1 MRENMLQQKEE
12 GLATLA
18 ALGRNEDTYL
28 AHVAPNEMIVPAQV
42 LRDNPLLKTY
52 VLNSISKYGV
62 DPNKYIVG
70 NGDMDLNPLTGLPEF
85 GFLSKVFKK
94 IKKVVKKVAPVAVNF
109 IPGVGPVAKAALTAA
124 AGKASGLSTRD
135 ALLAGATSFA
145 GNKMFGGATPT
156 GGSAATGN
164 IFQRAKEYILPGQDK
179 VGLFGNIRKG
189 IGSFFGGDN
198 TVVQQGDTL
207 SSIAKK
213 SGVSVQDLIAAN
225 PQIAN
230 PDLIQ
235 AGMKINIPGGG
246 GRFFGGTP
254 GQSRLGTIEDFIKG
268 KTSDPVRQ
276 GGFLEGVMGGTPG
289 QSQIGMIEDTLRGR
303 PSDPVRQ
310 NQQSGIGGLFG
321 GLAGGNLTIPALYG
335 LASYYG
341 AKRDEGGLAA
351 TPATTMDQL
360 GRYQIA
366 QNLGTGGSREDF
378 GLLPAP
384 KALQFAVGGEAVKE
398 LDMRQGGES
407 AGPGTGTSDDI
418 PAMLSDGEFVMTAKA
433 TRGAGAFDVNKTKS
447 GIELI
452 KGGSASREEGVKNM
466 RELMNIFEAI

>member
-1 MRENMLQQKEE
+1 MRDSMLQEKQE

-18 ALGRNEDTYL
+18 AMGRNEDSYL
-28 AHVAPNEMIVPAQV
+28 AHVAKDEMLIPAQV

-94 IKKVVKKVAPVAVNF
+94 IKKVVKKVAPVAGALLV
-109 IPGVGPVAKAALTAA
+109 PGVGGALGA
-124 AGKASGLSTRD
+124 GLS
-135 ALLAGATSFA
+135 
-145 GNKMFGGATPT
+145 
-156 GGSAATGN
+156 
-164 IFQRAKEYILPGQDK
+164 K
-179 VGLFGNIRKG
+179 VGTALGIPSG
-189 IGSFFGGDN
+189 IGSSVLGGKGILDRAAAIRGGIGGFFN
-198 TVVQQGDTL
+198 
-207 SSIAKK
+207 
-213 SGVSVQDLIAAN
+213 
-225 PQIAN
+225 
-230 PDLIQ
+230 
-235 AGMKINIPGGG
+235 
-246 GRFFGGTP
+246 R
-254 GQSRLGTIEDFIKG
+254 G
-268 KTSDPVRQ
+268 KTTDPESGMDFNLGRRIL
-276 GGFLEGVMGGTPG
+276 GKGRTPDFLKAGEDILKGQIMAGTPG

-310 NQQSGIGGLFG
+310 GQQSGIGGLFG
-321 GLAGGNLTIPALYG
+321 SLAGGNLTIPALYG

-433 TRGAGAFDVNKTKS
+433 TRGAGAYNVKTSKG
-447 GIELI
+447 GIELV
-452 KGGSASREEGVKNM
+452 KTSSPSREAGVKNM
-466 RELMNIFEAI
+466 RKLMKTFEAI

>member
-1 MRENMLQQKEE
+1 
-12 GLATLA
+12 
-18 ALGRNEDTYL
+18 
-28 AHVAPNEMIVPAQV
+28 
-42 LRDNPLLKTY
+42 
-52 VLNSISKYGV
+52 
-62 DPNKYIVG
+62 
-70 NGDMDLNPLTGLPEF
+70 
-85 GFLSKVFKK
+85 
-94 IKKVVKKVAPVAVNF
+94 
-109 IPGVGPVAKAALTAA
+109 
-124 AGKASGLSTRD
+124 
-135 ALLAGATSFA
+135 
-145 GNKMFGGATPT
+145 
-156 GGSAATGN
+156 
-164 IFQRAKEYILPGQDK
+164 
-179 VGLFGNIRKG
+179 
-189 IGSFFGGDN
+189 
-198 TVVQQGDTL
+198 
-207 SSIAKK
+207 
-213 SGVSVQDLIAAN
+213 
-225 PQIAN
+225 
-230 PDLIQ
+230 
-235 AGMKINIPGGG
+235 
-246 GRFFGGTP
+246 
-254 GQSRLGTIEDFIKG
+254 
-268 KTSDPVRQ
+268 
-276 GGFLEGVMGGTPG
+276 MGGTPG

>member
-28 AHVAPNEMIVPAQV
+28 AHVAPDEMIVPAQV

-94 IKKVVKKVAPVAVNF
+94 IKKVVKKVAPVAGALLV
-109 IPGVGPVAKAALTAA
+109 PGVGGALGA
-124 AGKASGLSTRD
+124 GLSQVGT
-135 ALLAGATSFA
+135 ALGIPS
-145 GNKMFGGATPT
+145 
-156 GGSAATGN
+156 
-164 IFQRAKEYILPGQDK
+164 
-179 VGLFGNIRKG
+179 G
-189 IGSFFGGDN
+189 IGSSVLGGKGILDRAAAIRGGIGGFFNRGKTTVQPGDS
-198 TVVQQGDTL
+198 L

-235 AGMKINIPGGG
+235 AGMKINIPGGT

-384 KALQFAVGGEAVKE
+384 KALKFAEGGVAE

-433 TRGAGAFDVNKTKS
+433 TRGAGAYNVKTSKG
-447 GIELI
+447 GIELV
-452 KGGSASREEGVKNM
+452 KTSSPSREAGVKNM
-466 RELMNIFEAI
+466 RKLMKTFEAI

>member
-1 MRENMLQQKEE
+1 MLQEKQE

-18 ALGRNEDTYL
+18 AMGRNEDSYL
-28 AHVAPNEMIVPAQV
+28 AHVAKDEMLIPAQV

-94 IKKVVKKVAPVAVNF
+94 IKKVVKKVAPVAGALL
-109 IPGVGPVAKAALTAA
+109 IPGVGGALGA
-124 AGKASGLSTRD
+124 GLS
-135 ALLAGATSFA
+135 
-145 GNKMFGGATPT
+145 
-156 GGSAATGN
+156 
-164 IFQRAKEYILPGQDK
+164 K
-179 VGLFGNIRKG
+179 VGTALGIPSG
-189 IGSFFGGDN
+189 IGSSVLGGKGILDRAAAIRGGIGGFFN
-198 TVVQQGDTL
+198 
-207 SSIAKK
+207 
-213 SGVSVQDLIAAN
+213 
-225 PQIAN
+225 
-230 PDLIQ
+230 
-235 AGMKINIPGGG
+235 
-246 GRFFGGTP
+246 R
-254 GQSRLGTIEDFIKG
+254 G
-268 KTSDPVRQ
+268 KTTDPESGMDFNLGRRIL
-276 GGFLEGVMGGTPG
+276 GKGRTPDFLKAGEDILKGQIMAGTPG

-310 NQQSGIGGLFG
+310 GQQSGIGGLFG
-321 GLAGGNLTIPALYG
+321 SLAGGNLTIPALYG

-433 TRGAGAFDVNKTKS
+433 TRGAGAYNVKTSKG
-447 GIELI
+447 GIELV
-452 KGGSASREEGVKNM
+452 KTSSPSREAGVKNM
-466 RELMNIFEAI
+466 RKLMKTFEAI

>member
-1 MRENMLQQKEE
+1 MRDSMLQEKQE

-18 ALGRNEDTYL
+18 AMGRNEDSYL
-28 AHVAPNEMIVPAQV
+28 AHVAKDEMLIPAQV

-94 IKKVVKKVAPVAVNF
+94 IKKVVKKVAPVAGALL
-109 IPGVGPVAKAALTAA
+109 IPGVGGALGA
-124 AGKASGLSTRD
+124 GLS
-135 ALLAGATSFA
+135 
-145 GNKMFGGATPT
+145 
-156 GGSAATGN
+156 
-164 IFQRAKEYILPGQDK
+164 K
-179 VGLFGNIRKG
+179 VGTALGIPSG
-189 IGSFFGGDN
+189 IGSSVLGGKGILDRAAAIRGGIGGFFNRGKTTDPE
-198 TVVQQGDTL
+198 
-207 SSIAKK
+207 
-213 SGVSVQDLIAAN
+213 SGMDFNL
-225 PQIAN
+225 
-230 PDLIQ
+230 
-235 AGMKINIPGGG
+235 
-246 GRFFGGTP
+246 GR
-254 GQSRLGTIEDFIKG
+254 RILGKG
-268 KTSDPVRQ
+268 KTPD
-276 GGFLEGVMGGTPG
+276 FLKVGEDLLKGQIMAGTPG

-310 NQQSGIGGLFG
+310 GQQSGIGGLFG
-321 GLAGGNLTIPALYG
+321 SLAGGNLTIPALYG

-360 GRYQIA
+360 GRYQMA

-433 TRGAGAFDVNKTKS
+433 TRGAGAYNVKTSKG
-447 GIELI
+447 GIELV
-452 KGGSASREEGVKNM
+452 KTSSPSREAGVKNM
-466 RELMNIFEAI
+466 RKLMKTFEAI

>member
-28 AHVAPNEMIVPAQV
+28 AHVAPDEMIVPAQV

-189 IGSFFGGDN
+189 IGSFFGGP
-198 TVVQQGDTL
+198 QPQLEMGDDGNYFDPVTGNKFTYDQL
-207 SSIAKK
+207 SEMGLIDR
-213 SGVSVQDLIAAN
+213 SGNLINSPLAN
-225 PQIAN
+225 LSNRGI
-230 PDLIQ
+230 
-235 AGMKINIPGGG
+235 
-246 GRFFGGTP
+246 GRFFGGTE

-268 KTSDPVRQ
+268 RPSDPVRQ

-303 PSDPVRQ
+303 SSDPVRQ
-310 NQQSGIGGLFG
+310 GQQSGIGGLFG
-321 GLAGGNLTIPALYG
+321 SLAGGNLTIPALYG

-384 KALQFAVGGEAVKE
+384 KALKFAAGGVAE

-433 TRGAGAFDVNKTKS
+433 TRGAGAYKVKTSKG
-447 GIELI
+447 GIELV
-452 KGGSASREEGVKNM
+452 KTSSPSREAGVKNM
-466 RELMNIFEAI
+466 RKLMKTFEAV

>member
-1 MRENMLQQKEE
+1 MLQEKQE

-18 ALGRNEDTYL
+18 AMGRNEDSYL
-28 AHVAPNEMIVPAQV
+28 AHVAKDEMLIPAQV

-94 IKKVVKKVAPVAVNF
+94 IKKVVKKVAPVAGALLV
-109 IPGVGPVAKAALTAA
+109 PGVGGALGA
-124 AGKASGLSTRD
+124 GLS
-135 ALLAGATSFA
+135 
-145 GNKMFGGATPT
+145 
-156 GGSAATGN
+156 
-164 IFQRAKEYILPGQDK
+164 K
-179 VGLFGNIRKG
+179 VGTALGIPSG
-189 IGSFFGGDN
+189 IGSSVLGGKGILDRAAAIRGGIGGFFN
-198 TVVQQGDTL
+198 
-207 SSIAKK
+207 
-213 SGVSVQDLIAAN
+213 
-225 PQIAN
+225 
-230 PDLIQ
+230 
-235 AGMKINIPGGG
+235 
-246 GRFFGGTP
+246 R
-254 GQSRLGTIEDFIKG
+254 G
-268 KTSDPVRQ
+268 KTTDPESGMDFNLGRRIL
-276 GGFLEGVMGGTPG
+276 GKGRTPDFLKAGEDILKGQIMAGTPG

-310 NQQSGIGGLFG
+310 GQQSGIGGLFG
-321 GLAGGNLTIPALYG
+321 SLAGGNLTIPALYG

-433 TRGAGAFDVNKTKS
+433 TRGAGAYNVKTSKG
-447 GIELI
+447 GIELV
-452 KGGSASREEGVKNM
+452 KTSSPSREAGVKNM
-466 RELMNIFEAI
+466 RKLMKTFEAI

>member
-18 ALGRNEDTYL
+18 ALGRNEDTHL
-28 AHVAPNEMIVPAQV
+28 AHVAPDEMIVPAQV

-94 IKKVVKKVAPVAVNF
+94 IKKVVKKVAPVAAF
-109 IPGVGPVAKAALTAA
+109 IPGVGTALGTIGGSLASKVGL
-124 AGKASGLSTRD
+124 GKVASGIGSVVSKIPGLGGAGGALS
-135 ALLAGATSFA
+135 AAGATNMPIGAALRSA
-145 GNKMFGGATPT
+145 GTSISTGIGSLFEPGSIFRRAPGDQGQTPQFIKTIGNQFGFGGRSQILEDA
-156 GGSAATGN
+156 GYSKEDIDALRKQGDAAIN
-164 IFQRAKEYILPGQDK
+164 AEVQK
-179 VGLFGNIRKG
+179 VRDSTS
-189 IGSFFGGDN
+189 GSFFGQK
-198 TVVQQGDTL
+198 T
-207 SSIAKK
+207 
-213 SGVSVQDLIAAN
+213 
-225 PQIAN
+225 PQA
-230 PDLIQ
+230 
-235 AGMKINIPGGG
+235 
-246 GRFFGGTP
+246 
-254 GQSRLGTIEDFIKG
+254 IKG
-268 KTSDPVRQ
+268 
-276 GGFLEGVMGGTPG
+276 
-289 QSQIGMIEDTLRGR
+289 IEDTAKGLFAGGG
-303 PSDPVRQ
+303 Q

-384 KALQFAVGGEAVKE
+384 KALKFAEGGVAE

-433 TRGAGAFDVNKTKS
+433 TRGAGAYKVKTSKG
-447 GIELI
+447 GIELV
-452 KGGSASREEGVKNM
+452 KTSSPSREAGVKNM
-466 RELMNIFEAI
+466 RKLMKTFEAI

>member
-1 MRENMLQQKEE
+1 MRDSMLQEKQE

-18 ALGRNEDTYL
+18 AMGRNEDSYL
-28 AHVAPNEMIVPAQV
+28 AHVAKDEMLIPAQV

-94 IKKVVKKVAPVAVNF
+94 IKKVVKKVAPVAGALLV
-109 IPGVGPVAKAALTAA
+109 PGVGGALGA
-124 AGKASGLSTRD
+124 GLS
-135 ALLAGATSFA
+135 
-145 GNKMFGGATPT
+145 
-156 GGSAATGN
+156 
-164 IFQRAKEYILPGQDK
+164 K
-179 VGLFGNIRKG
+179 VGTALGIPSG
-189 IGSFFGGDN
+189 IGSSVLGGKGILDRAAAIRGGIGGFFN
-198 TVVQQGDTL
+198 
-207 SSIAKK
+207 
-213 SGVSVQDLIAAN
+213 
-225 PQIAN
+225 
-230 PDLIQ
+230 
-235 AGMKINIPGGG
+235 
-246 GRFFGGTP
+246 R
-254 GQSRLGTIEDFIKG
+254 G
-268 KTSDPVRQ
+268 KTTDPESGMDFNLGRRIL
-276 GGFLEGVMGGTPG
+276 GKGRTPDFLKAGEDILKGQIMAGTPG

-310 NQQSGIGGLFG
+310 GQQSGIGGLLG
-321 GLAGGNLTIPALYG
+321 GLGSPAGLAGLYG
-335 LASYYG
+335 LATYLG
-341 AKRDEGGLAA
+341 AKQREGGLAA

-360 GRYQIA
+360 GRYQMA

-433 TRGAGAFDVNKTKS
+433 TRGAGAYKVKTSKG
-447 GIELI
+447 GIELV
-452 KGGSASREEGVKNM
+452 KTSSPSREAGVKNM
-466 RELMNIFEAI
+466 RKLMKTFEAI

>member
-1 MRENMLQQKEE
+1 MRDSMLQEKQE

-18 ALGRNEDTYL
+18 AMGRNEDSYL
-28 AHVAPNEMIVPAQV
+28 AHVAKDEMLIPAQV

-52 VLNSISKYGV
+52 VLNPISKYGV

-94 IKKVVKKVAPVAVNF
+94 IKKVVKKVAPVAGALL
-109 IPGVGPVAKAALTAA
+109 IPGVGGALGA
-124 AGKASGLSTRD
+124 GLS
-135 ALLAGATSFA
+135 
-145 GNKMFGGATPT
+145 
-156 GGSAATGN
+156 
-164 IFQRAKEYILPGQDK
+164 K
-179 VGLFGNIRKG
+179 VGTALGIPSG
-189 IGSFFGGDN
+189 IGSSVLGGKGILDRAAAIRGGIGGFFNRGKTTDPE
-198 TVVQQGDTL
+198 
-207 SSIAKK
+207 
-213 SGVSVQDLIAAN
+213 SGMDFNL
-225 PQIAN
+225 
-230 PDLIQ
+230 
-235 AGMKINIPGGG
+235 
-246 GRFFGGTP
+246 GR
-254 GQSRLGTIEDFIKG
+254 RILGKG
-268 KTSDPVRQ
+268 KTPD
-276 GGFLEGVMGGTPG
+276 FLKVGEDLLKGQIMAGTPG

-310 NQQSGIGGLFG
+310 GQQSGIGGLFG
-321 GLAGGNLTIPALYG
+321 SLAGGNLTIPALYG

-341 AKRDEGGLAA
+341 AKRDESGLAA

-360 GRYQIA
+360 GRYQMA

-433 TRGAGAFDVNKTKS
+433 TRGAGAYNVKTSKG
-447 GIELI
+447 GIELV
-452 KGGSASREEGVKNM
+452 KTSSPSREAGVKNM
-466 RELMNIFEAI
+466 RKLMKTFEAI

>member
-28 AHVAPNEMIVPAQV
+28 AHVAPDEMIVPAQV

-94 IKKVVKKVAPVAVNF
+94 IKKVVKKVAPVAGALL
-109 IPGVGPVAKAALTAA
+109 IPGVGGALGA
-124 AGKASGLSTRD
+124 GLSQVGT
-135 ALLAGATSFA
+135 ALGIPS
-145 GNKMFGGATPT
+145 
-156 GGSAATGN
+156 
-164 IFQRAKEYILPGQDK
+164 
-179 VGLFGNIRKG
+179 G
-189 IGSFFGGDN
+189 IGSSVLGGKGILDR
-198 TVVQQGDTL
+198 
-207 SSIAKK
+207 
-213 SGVSVQDLIAAN
+213 AAA
-225 PQIAN
+225 IR
-230 PDLIQ
+230 
-235 AGMKINIPGGG
+235 GG
-246 GRFFGGTP
+246 
-254 GQSRLGTIEDFIKG
+254 I
-268 KTSDPVRQ
+268 
-276 GGFLEGVMGGTPG
+276 GGFFNRGKSTDPESGMDFNLGRRILGKGRTPDFLKAGEDILKGQIMAGTPG

-310 NQQSGIGGLFG
+310 DQQSGIGGLFG
-321 GLAGGNLTIPALYG
+321 SLAGGNLTIPALYG
-335 LASYYG
+335 LASYYA

-384 KALQFAVGGEAVKE
+384 KALKFAKGGVAE

-433 TRGAGAFDVNKTKS
+433 TRGAGAYNVKTSKG
-447 GIELI
+447 GIELV
-452 KGGSASREEGVKNM
+452 KTSSPSREAGVKNM
-466 RELMNIFEAI
+466 RKLMKTFEAV

>member
-1 MRENMLQQKEE
+1 MRDSMLQEKQE

-18 ALGRNEDTYL
+18 AMGRNEDSYL
-28 AHVAPNEMIVPAQV
+28 AHVAKDEMLIPAQV

-94 IKKVVKKVAPVAVNF
+94 IKKVVKKVAPVAGALLV
-109 IPGVGPVAKAALTAA
+109 PGVGGALGA
-124 AGKASGLSTRD
+124 GLS
-135 ALLAGATSFA
+135 
-145 GNKMFGGATPT
+145 
-156 GGSAATGN
+156 
-164 IFQRAKEYILPGQDK
+164 K
-179 VGLFGNIRKG
+179 VGTALGIPSG
-189 IGSFFGGDN
+189 IGSSVLGGKGILDRAAAIRGGIGGFFN
-198 TVVQQGDTL
+198 
-207 SSIAKK
+207 
-213 SGVSVQDLIAAN
+213 
-225 PQIAN
+225 
-230 PDLIQ
+230 
-235 AGMKINIPGGG
+235 
-246 GRFFGGTP
+246 R
-254 GQSRLGTIEDFIKG
+254 G
-268 KTSDPVRQ
+268 KTTDPDSGMDFNLGRRIL
-276 GGFLEGVMGGTPG
+276 GKGRTPDFLKAGEDILKGQIMAGTPG

-310 NQQSGIGGLFG
+310 GQQSGIGGLFG
-321 GLAGGNLTIPALYG
+321 SLAGGNLTIPALYG

-433 TRGAGAFDVNKTKS
+433 TRGAGAYKVKTSKG
-447 GIELI
+447 GIELV
-452 KGGSASREEGVKNM
+452 KTSSPSREAGVKNM
-466 RELMNIFEAI
+466 RKLMKTFEAI

>member
-1 MRENMLQQKEE
+1 MRDSMLQEKQE

-18 ALGRNEDTYL
+18 AMGRNEDSYL
-28 AHVAPNEMIVPAQV
+28 AHVAKDEMLIPAQV

-94 IKKVVKKVAPVAVNF
+94 IKKVVKKVAPVAGALL
-109 IPGVGPVAKAALTAA
+109 IPGVGGALGA
-124 AGKASGLSTRD
+124 GLS
-135 ALLAGATSFA
+135 
-145 GNKMFGGATPT
+145 
-156 GGSAATGN
+156 
-164 IFQRAKEYILPGQDK
+164 K
-179 VGLFGNIRKG
+179 VGTALGIPSG
-189 IGSFFGGDN
+189 IGSSVLGGKGILDRAAAIRGGIGGFFN
-198 TVVQQGDTL
+198 
-207 SSIAKK
+207 
-213 SGVSVQDLIAAN
+213 
-225 PQIAN
+225 
-230 PDLIQ
+230 
-235 AGMKINIPGGG
+235 
-246 GRFFGGTP
+246 R
-254 GQSRLGTIEDFIKG
+254 G
-268 KTSDPVRQ
+268 KTTDPESGMDFNLGRRIL
-276 GGFLEGVMGGTPG
+276 GKGRTPDFLKAGEDILKGQIMAGTPG
-289 QSQIGMIEDTLRGR
+289 QSQIG
-303 PSDPVRQ
+303 
-310 NQQSGIGGLFG
+310 QQSGIGGLFG
-321 GLAGGNLTIPALYG
+321 SLAGGNLTIPALYG

-433 TRGAGAFDVNKTKS
+433 TRGAGAYKVKTSKG
-447 GIELI
+447 GIELV
-452 KGGSASREEGVKNM
+452 KTSSPSREAGVKNM
-466 RELMNIFEAI
+466 RKLMKTFEAI

>member
-1 MRENMLQQKEE
+1 MRDNMLQEKQE

-18 ALGRNEDTYL
+18 AMGRNEDSYL
-28 AHVAPNEMIVPAQV
+28 AHVAKDEMLIPAQV

-94 IKKVVKKVAPVAVNF
+94 IKKVVKKVAPVAGALLV
-109 IPGVGPVAKAALTAA
+109 PGVGGALGA
-124 AGKASGLSTRD
+124 GLS
-135 ALLAGATSFA
+135 
-145 GNKMFGGATPT
+145 
-156 GGSAATGN
+156 
-164 IFQRAKEYILPGQDK
+164 K
-179 VGLFGNIRKG
+179 VGTALGIPSG
-189 IGSFFGGDN
+189 IGSSVLGGKGILDRAAAIRGGIGGFFN
-198 TVVQQGDTL
+198 
-207 SSIAKK
+207 
-213 SGVSVQDLIAAN
+213 
-225 PQIAN
+225 
-230 PDLIQ
+230 
-235 AGMKINIPGGG
+235 
-246 GRFFGGTP
+246 R
-254 GQSRLGTIEDFIKG
+254 G
-268 KTSDPVRQ
+268 KTTDSESGMDFNLGRRILGKGRTPD
-276 GGFLEGVMGGTPG
+276 FLKAGEDILKGQIMAGTPG
-289 QSQIGMIEDTLRGR
+289 QSQIG
-303 PSDPVRQ
+303 
-310 NQQSGIGGLFG
+310 QQSGIGGLFG
-321 GLAGGNLTIPALYG
+321 SLAGGNLTIPALYG

-360 GRYQIA
+360 GRYQMA

-433 TRGAGAFDVNKTKS
+433 TRGAGAYKVKTSKG
-447 GIELI
+447 GIELV
-452 KGGSASREEGVKNM
+452 KTSSPSREAGVKNM
-466 RELMNIFEAI
+466 RKLMKTFEAI

>member
-1 MRENMLQQKEE
+1 MLQEKQE

-18 ALGRNEDTYL
+18 AMGRNEDSYL
-28 AHVAPNEMIVPAQV
+28 AHVAKDEMLIPAQV

-85 GFLSKVFKK
+85 GFVSKVFKK

-189 IGSFFGGDN
+189 IGSFFGG
-198 TVVQQGDTL
+198 
-207 SSIAKK
+207 
-213 SGVSVQDLIAAN
+213 
-225 PQIAN
+225 
-230 PDLIQ
+230 
-235 AGMKINIPGGG
+235 
-246 GRFFGGTP
+246 RP

-268 KTSDPVRQ
+268 RPSDAVRQ
-276 GGFLEGVMGGTPG
+276 GGFLEGVMGGRPG

-310 NQQSGIGGLFG
+310 GQQSGIGGLFG
-321 GLAGGNLTIPALYG
+321 SLAGGNLTIPALYG

-433 TRGAGAFDVNKTKS
+433 TRGAGAYNVKTSKG
-447 GIELI
+447 GIELV
-452 KGGSASREEGVKNM
+452 KTSSPSREAGVKNM
-466 RELMNIFEAI
+466 RKLMKTFEAI

>member
-1 MRENMLQQKEE
+1 MRDSMLQEKQE

-18 ALGRNEDTYL
+18 AMGRNEDSYL
-28 AHVAPNEMIVPAQV
+28 AHVAKDEMLIPAQV

-94 IKKVVKKVAPVAVNF
+94 IKKVVKKVAPVAGALLV
-109 IPGVGPVAKAALTAA
+109 PGVGGALGA
-124 AGKASGLSTRD
+124 GLS
-135 ALLAGATSFA
+135 
-145 GNKMFGGATPT
+145 
-156 GGSAATGN
+156 
-164 IFQRAKEYILPGQDK
+164 K
-179 VGLFGNIRKG
+179 VGTALGIPSG
-189 IGSFFGGDN
+189 IGSSVLGGKGILDRAAAIRGGIGGFFN
-198 TVVQQGDTL
+198 
-207 SSIAKK
+207 
-213 SGVSVQDLIAAN
+213 
-225 PQIAN
+225 
-230 PDLIQ
+230 
-235 AGMKINIPGGG
+235 
-246 GRFFGGTP
+246 R
-254 GQSRLGTIEDFIKG
+254 G
-268 KTSDPVRQ
+268 KTTDPESGMDFNLGRRIL
-276 GGFLEGVMGGTPG
+276 GKGRTPDFLKAGEDILKGQIMAGTPG
-289 QSQIGMIEDTLRGR
+289 QSQIG
-303 PSDPVRQ
+303 
-310 NQQSGIGGLFG
+310 QQSGIGGLFG
-321 GLAGGNLTIPALYG
+321 SLAGGNLTIPALYG

-360 GRYQIA
+360 GRYQMA

-433 TRGAGAFDVNKTKS
+433 TRGAGAYKVKTSKG
-447 GIELI
+447 GIELV
-452 KGGSASREEGVKNM
+452 KTSSPSREAGVKNM
-466 RELMNIFEAI
+466 RKLMKTFEAI